1 MNLADAINYTFEHRE
16 AWMNGSGATTTR
28 INCNHA
34 LRILGDIDVF
44 SITTADFTRLSSD
57 LKAEGK
63 SKSTI
68 NRITSALRTVMSEL
82 QLNGF
87 NIDAPAFKRQKEK
100 QGRREYFTEDE
111 MNLILNEAAKE
122 PDFMLLH
129 DSLLFAYKTGCR
141 QGEMLKLKFDQVSFE
156 TGQLIFLDTKNGD
169 DHEIPIHQ
177 SLVEVLQRRSHY
189 SVDDYVFPWTN
200 DDQLRT
206 EFYKVR
212 DKLGISPDKVWHTVR
227 HTVGTELVSKGAPMR
242 IIMSLLNHKNMNTTL
257 RYAKVKDTAKQEAL
271 DLL

>member
-1 MNLADAINYTFEHRE
+1 MNLTDAIKYTFEHRE
-16 AWMNGSGATTTR
+16 AWINGGGATSAR
-28 INCNHA
+28 INSNHV

-44 SITTADFTRLSSD
+44 SITTAEFTRLTSA
-57 LKAEGK
+57 LKSEGK
-63 SKSTI
+63 SNATI
-68 NRITSALRTVMSEL
+68 NRITSALRSVMSEL
-82 QLNGF
+82 ELNGF
-87 NIDAPAFKRQKEK
+87 NIDVPAYKRLKEK
-100 QGRREYFTEDE
+100 KGRREYFTEEE
-111 MNLILNEAAKE
+111 MSLILCEAAKE
-122 PDFMLLH
+122 SDFMLLH
-129 DSLLFAYKTGCR
+129 DSILFAYKTGCR
-141 QGEMLKLKFDQVSFE
+141 QGEMLKLKFDQVSLE

-189 SVDDYVFPWTN
+189 AVDDFVFPWAT

-212 DKLGISPDKVWHTVR
+212 DKLGIAPEKVWHTVR